1 MKMANI
7 NLEQWI
13 TPYFGYEYCVS
24 SPDKEFS
31 IIYNPETG
39 RNYFMYGKTMPIEG
53 RIKMPVLA
61 IYLTDNDDEIAKKIQ
76 KHLRRIL
83 PNETTSSKYDKQKGE
98 ILIFRNPTLSEL
110 ESKLSFCEEASA
122 CFEVLKEETRK
133 YDTGYNKKKAA
144 TIERTV
150 QSKILK
156 DHYLNHLEKKAA
168 IRIYSPKGQRIK
180 PKRSFLPFF
189 QDLYHRFTSW
199 LRERLFWSSP

>member
-24 SPDKEFS
+24 SSDKKFS
-31 IIYNPETG
+31 ITYNPETG

-53 RIKMPVLA
+53 EIKIPILA
-61 IYLTDNDDEIAKKIQ
+61 IYLTDNDDEIAKRIQ

-83 PNETTSSKYDKQKGE
+83 PNETVSLKYDRQKGE
-98 ILIFRNPTLSEL
+98 ILIFRNPTLPEL

-133 YDTGYNKKKAA
+133 YDTGYSKKKAA

-156 DHYLNHLEKKAA
+156 
-168 IRIYSPKGQRIK
+168 
-180 PKRSFLPFF
+180 
-189 QDLYHRFTSW
+189 
-199 LRERLFWSSP
+199 

>member
-1 MKMANI
+1 MANV
-7 NLEQWI
+7 NLEQWT

-24 SPDKEFS
+24 SSDKKFS

-39 RNYFMYGKTMPIEG
+39 RNYFMYGKTQSIEG
-53 RIKMPVLA
+53 EIKIPILA
-61 IYLTDNDDEIAKKIQ
+61 IYLTDNDDEIAKKIK

-83 PNETTSSKYDKQKGE
+83 PNETTSLKYDKQRGK
-98 ILIFRNPTLSEL
+98 ILILRNPTLSEL
-110 ESKLSFCEEASA
+110 ESKISFCEEASA
-122 CFEVLKEETRK
+122 CFEALKEETRK